1 MSILGISKKLETQAK
16 KKNAEDIRPWIKS
29 IVNHTYWVAASSGM
43 DQNLKRQKW
52 TSITNHIVNKHEHD
66 SELFP
71 RCLHGEL
78 EGRAWLKEGTVD
90 IFFIKQ
96 CAIYPV

>member
-78 EGRAWLKEGTVD
+78 EGRA
-90 IFFIKQ
+90 
-96 CAIYPV
+96 